1 MIAQTDTWPEL
12 RYDAYSDTRDTL
24 HMYSQIIG
32 KIRLALTPPLAQW
45 AHSPLLLA
53 QDGFTTTPLWVGDG
67 TMAAGLDLIRHE
79 ARFERSDGRR
89 VALKLGAPVADFYS
103 DARAALDELGVAVTI
118 NAVPQEIPEPIPF
131 DQDTTH
137 HVYDP
142 EQANRLWQAMI
153 RVGSVY
159 EQYASGYWG
168 KQTPPSFYWG
178 GGDFGTTRYSGRPA
192 MAPIGLPKIMTGSLD
207 AEAATAELTFG
218 NDAVPMPAFL
228 AMAFPP
234 PPGIE
239 SATVQPAAA
248 KWAQAPGMPGGF
260 MLPYDAVRTAEDPR
274 GTLLSFLTSTYEAI
288 ADRGGWDREL
298 LEQRP
303 PQLIRQAA

>member
-153 RVGSVY
+153 RVGSVLRAVR
-159 EQYASGYWG
+159 ERLLGQADAAELLLGRRRLRHDTVLGPAGDGSYWPAEDHDG
-168 KQTPPSFYWG
+168 EPRRR
-178 GGDFGTTRYSGRPA
+178 GGDRRAHFRQRCRP
-192 MAPIGLPKIMTGSLD
+192 D
-207 AEAATAELTFG
+207 ACLLG
-218 NDAVPMPAFL
+218 DGVP
-228 AMAFPP
+228 
-234 PPGIE
+234 
-239 SATVQPAAA
+239 PAARHRISHSA
-248 KWAQAPGMPGGF
+248 AGGREVGAGPRHARRVHAA
-260 MLPYDAVRTAEDPR
+260 LRRGADGRGSAWDPA
-274 GTLLSFLTSTYEAI
+274 LLLDEHV
-288 ADRGGWDREL
+288 
-298 LEQRP
+298 
-303 PQLIRQAA
+303 